1 MIDNLIL
8 RLCAAAAIQ
17 PDKVAFRYLERGE
30 QVTQELP
37 YSELAARVAAVS
49 GSLGRGN
56 YRGRRAVLLF
66 AQPLEF
72 IQAFLGCLAAGV
84 TAVPLAVP
92 SLKNIDALAG
102 ICRNADAACVIAGV
116 QERLQLQA
124 ALDARTG
131 PMPWH
136 ALDELLA
143 GADAQADPGSGI
155 AAGDIA
161 FLQYTSGSTGAP
173 KGVMVTH
180 ANLLANG
187 AAICRGMRMSRDSVF
202 VSWLP
207 HYHDMGLI
215 GNLLQP
221 VYLGASCT
229 LMRPIDFIQKP
240 LRWLQAVS
248 EFGATI
254 SGGPNF
260 AYDLCISKIA
270 EEQRTGLDLSCWEV
284 AFTGAEP
291 VKAATVARF
300 AQAFALCGLRPGS
313 IYPCYGMAE
322 STLFITGGE
331 VGVAASV
338 KHFQTDS
345 LTIGKAV
352 SRTDADAPQALPFVS
367 CGQPHGGEQLR
378 IVHPDTHLPLPA
390 GHVGEIWLRGDS
402 NAVGYHANP
411 EASERGFGARL
422 IGDVGGPYLRT
433 GDLGTVEDGQ
443 LYVLGRLKDV
453 LIVRGCNY
461 YPQDIES
468 AAQTAHAALAPNGG
482 AVFQRATPH
491 DEQLVLVHELT
502 RQGVREGDLEQV
514 AEAVRGAVIAEHGIA
529 LAKIVLIKPGQ
540 LPRTTSGKVRRNL
553 CREMFEREE
562 LPDIRDAAA
571 MELTP

>member
-1 MIDNLIL
+1 MTDNLIS
-8 RLCAAAAIQ
+8 RLFASAASHPGKI
-17 PDKVAFRYLERGE
+17 AFRYLERGE
-30 QVTQELP
+30 QVGQELS
-37 YSELAARVAAVS
+37 YQELAARVTAIGRSLAAES
-49 GSLGRGN
+49 
-56 YRGRRAVLLF
+56 YRHQRAVLLF
-66 AQPLEF
+66 AQPLDF

-84 TAVPLAVP
+84 TAVPLAVS
-92 SLKNIDALAG
+92 SLKNLDTLAG
-102 ICRNADAACVIAGV
+102 ICRDADAACVIAGT
-116 QERLQLQA
+116 QERQQLQA

-131 PMPWH
+131 PLPWH
-136 ALDELLA
+136 SLEELLA
-143 GADAQADPGSGI
+143 GASAQVDPDSG
-155 AAGDIA
+155 AAGARIA

-221 VYLGASCT
+221 IYLGASST

-240 LRWLQAVS
+240 IRWLRAVS
-248 EFGATI
+248 DFGATI

-260 AYDLCISKIA
+260 AFDLCVDKIT
-270 EEQRTGLDLSCWEV
+270 EEQRAGLDLAKWEV

-300 AQAFALCGLRPGS
+300 AQAFARCGLRAGA

-322 STLFITGGE
+322 STLFITGGH
-331 VGVAASV
+331 VGTAAPI
-338 KHFQTDS
+338 KHFKADS
-345 LTIGKAV
+345 LTIGKSVAE
-352 SRTDADAPQALPFVS
+352 SEPDLPESLPFVS

-378 IVHPDTHLPLPA
+378 IVHPDTHLSLLA
-390 GHVGEIWLRGDS
+390 GYVGEIWLRGES
-402 NAVGYHANP
+402 NAVGYHGHAD
-411 EASERGFGARL
+411 ASERSFGARV
-422 IGDVGGPYLRT
+422 IGDSGGAFLRT
-433 GDLGTVEDGQ
+433 GDLGTIEDGH
-443 LYVLGRLKDV
+443 LYILGRLKDV
-453 LIVRGCNY
+453 LIVRGRNY

-468 AAQTAHAALAPNGG
+468 AAQAAHYALAPNGG
-482 AVFQRATPH
+482 AVFQRAVPH

-502 RQGVREGDLEQV
+502 RQGMRDANLEQIG
-514 AEAVRGAVIAEHGIA
+514 EAVRGAVIAEHGIA

-553 CREMFEREE
+553 CREMFERQELLDVGSPEAEE
-562 LPDIRDAAA
+562 IEP
-571 MELTP
+571 